1 MIKRLTDSKLLLVAA
16 LAYNSCSAWGN
27 YVKLKITKTMKKL
40 MFALVALLGSVAF
53 VSANVITYGIN
64 QTPAG
69 QQDEKVKIKPEE
81 LPEAVKKALEMQ
93 DYRGW
98 LVDAAYKDS
107 KTENY
112 EVHLKNGAETKIV
125 KFNKDGKKV
134 E

>member
-1 MIKRLTDSKLLLVAA
+1 
-16 LAYNSCSAWGN
+16 
-27 YVKLKITKTMKKL
+27 MKKL
-40 MFALVALLGSVAF
+40 MFAFIALLGSVAF
-53 VSANVITYGIN
+53 VSADAISYSIN
-64 QTPAG
+64 QTPAA

-98 LVDAAYKDS
+98 LVDAAYKDTA
-107 KTENY
+107 KETY

-125 KFNKDGKKV
+125 KFDKEGKKV

>member
-1 MIKRLTDSKLLLVAA
+1 
-16 LAYNSCSAWGN
+16 
-27 YVKLKITKTMKKL
+27 MKKL
-40 MFALVALLGSVAF
+40 MFAFIALLGSVAF
-53 VSANVITYGIN
+53 VSADAISYSIN
-64 QTPAG
+64 QTPSA

-98 LVDAAYKDS
+98 LVDAAYKDTA
-107 KTENY
+107 KETF

>member
-1 MIKRLTDSKLLLVAA
+1 
-16 LAYNSCSAWGN
+16 
-27 YVKLKITKTMKKL
+27 MKKL
-40 MFALVALLGSVAF
+40 MFAFIALLGSVAF
-53 VSANVITYGIN
+53 VSADAISYSIN
-64 QTPAG
+64 QTPAA

-98 LVDAAYKDS
+98 LVDAAYKDTA
-107 KTENY
+107 KETY

-125 KFNKDGKKV
+125 KFDKDGKKV

>member
-1 MIKRLTDSKLLLVAA
+1 
-16 LAYNSCSAWGN
+16 
-27 YVKLKITKTMKKL
+27 MKKL
-40 MFALVALLGSVAF
+40 MFAFVALLGSVAF
-53 VSANVITYGIN
+53 VSADAISYSIN
-64 QTPAG
+64 QTPAA

-98 LVDAAYKDS
+98 LVDAAYKDTA
-107 KTENY
+107 KETY

-125 KFNKDGKKV
+125 KFDKDGKKV

>member
-1 MIKRLTDSKLLLVAA
+1 
-16 LAYNSCSAWGN
+16 
-27 YVKLKITKTMKKL
+27 MKKL
-40 MFALVALLGSVAF
+40 MFALIALLGSVAF
-53 VSANVITYGIN
+53 VSANVITYSVN

>member
-1 MIKRLTDSKLLLVAA
+1 
-16 LAYNSCSAWGN
+16 
-27 YVKLKITKTMKKL
+27 
-40 MFALVALLGSVAF
+40 MFALIALLGSVAF
-53 VSANVITYGIN
+53 VSANVITYS
-64 QTPAG
+64 QTPAAQTPAA

>member
-1 MIKRLTDSKLLLVAA
+1 
-16 LAYNSCSAWGN
+16 
-27 YVKLKITKTMKKL
+27 MKKL
-40 MFALVALLGSVAF
+40 MFAFVALLGSVAF
-53 VSANVITYGIN
+53 VSAKEISYSIN
-64 QTPAG
+64 QTPAA

-98 LVDAAYKDS
+98 LIDAAYKDTA
-107 KTENY
+107 KETY

-125 KFNKDGKKV
+125 KFSKDGKKV

>member
-1 MIKRLTDSKLLLVAA
+1 
-16 LAYNSCSAWGN
+16 
-27 YVKLKITKTMKKL
+27 MKKL
-40 MFALVALLGSVAF
+40 MFALIALLGSVAF
-53 VSANVITYGIN
+53 VSANVITYSVN

-98 LVDAAYKDS
+98 LVDAAYKDA
-107 KTENY
+107 KTETY

>member
-1 MIKRLTDSKLLLVAA
+1 
-16 LAYNSCSAWGN
+16 
-27 YVKLKITKTMKKL
+27 MKKL
-40 MFALVALLGSVAF
+40 MFAFIALLGSVAF
-53 VSANVITYGIN
+53 VSADAISYPVN
-64 QTPAG
+64 QTPAA

-81 LPEAVKKALEMQ
+81 LPEAVKKSLEMA

-98 LVDAAYKDS
+98 LVDAAYKDTA
-107 KTENY
+107 KETY

>member
-1 MIKRLTDSKLLLVAA
+1 
-16 LAYNSCSAWGN
+16 
-27 YVKLKITKTMKKL
+27 MKKL
-40 MFALVALLGSVAF
+40 MFVFIALLGSVAF
-53 VSANVITYGIN
+53 VSANAISYSIN
-64 QTPAG
+64 QTPAA

-98 LVDAAYKDS
+98 LVDAAYKDTS
-107 KTENY
+107 KETY

-125 KFNKDGKKV
+125 KFDKDGKKV

>member
-1 MIKRLTDSKLLLVAA
+1 
-16 LAYNSCSAWGN
+16 
-27 YVKLKITKTMKKL
+27 MKKL
-40 MFALVALLGSVAF
+40 MFAFAALLGSVAF
-53 VSANVITYGIN
+53 VSADAISNSILQ
-64 QTPAG
+64 QTPAA

-98 LVDAAYKDS
+98 LIEAAYKDTA
-107 KTENY
+107 KETF